1 MRISVARAKRCT
13 GLRDENRRRH
23 LLPTAQG
30 FDVWDNLKATWLRQ
44 MYCRGTRLVG
54 VERKLELRTRK
65 SS

>member
-44 MYCRGTRLVG
+44 MYCRGTRFV
-54 VERKLELRTRK
+54 V
-65 SS
+65 